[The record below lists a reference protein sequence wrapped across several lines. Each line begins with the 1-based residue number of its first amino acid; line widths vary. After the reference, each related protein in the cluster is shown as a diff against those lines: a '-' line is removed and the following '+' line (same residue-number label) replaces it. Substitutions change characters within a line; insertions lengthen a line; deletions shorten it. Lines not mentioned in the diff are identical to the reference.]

1 MSICIL
7 QQDTTKT
14 ITQKMG
20 RIEIRKHE
28 VQNILLEDTRI
39 EDKRLD
45 DDIRRYD
52 MILGGMRL

>member
-1 MSICIL
+1 
-7 QQDTTKT
+7 
-14 ITQKMG
+14 MG

-28 VQNILLEDTRI
+28 VQNILLEDTRK

>member
-1 MSICIL
+1 
-7 QQDTTKT
+7 
-14 ITQKMG
+14 MG
-20 RIEIRKHE
+20 RIRIRKHE

>member
-1 MSICIL
+1 
-7 QQDTTKT
+7 
-14 ITQKMG
+14 MG

-28 VQNILLEDTRI
+28 VQNISLEDTRI